1 MVQVVDDPKKVED
14 AYARQYENLASKIAN
29 LVPTRRGVLAEIGC
43 GKGQLTIPLAK
54 LLPRHQFNL
63 VDTFTGAYS
72 GTLGQLN
79 RALSGAKLTSR
90 VKVHKADY
98 LDWLS
103 EEFSD
108 KYVGVI
114 SSEFLPEIDS
124 YELSMFLSECYRVV
138 RPGGLTVH
146 SFLSPIAKNR
156 RQRLMIEA
164 DSNPKWTRTPPKE
177 WFSPKPALV
186 VSVLRRVGFRNL
198 RTERIES
205 NLIIKGD
212 AV

>member
-1 MVQVVDDPKKVED
+1 MGQIVDDPRKVES
-14 AYARQYENLASKIAN
+14 AYAHQYENLARKIAN

-146 SFLSPIAKNR
+146 SFLSPIGRNR
-156 RQRLMIEA
+156 RQRLMIKA
-164 DSNPKWTRTPPKE
+164 DTNPIWTKTPPKE
-177 WFSPKPALV
+177 WFSPKPTHV
-186 VSVLRRVGFRNL
+186 V
-198 RTERIES
+198 
-205 NLIIKGD
+205 
-212 AV
+212 